1 LKRAGCLVAWNA
13 GSNKWN
19 WKDGYSGFHFF
30 FSCLRT
36 SKFKCSEELSSEE
49 AAGFVAYLYREL
61 FDQEIEVLPPQRV
74 SLAGHH
80 GTA

>member
-1 LKRAGCLVAWNA
+1 MDTVA
-13 GSNKWN
+13 
-19 WKDGYSGFHFF
+19 FTFF

-80 GTA
+80 GTAQTV